1 MTVGEKIK
9 KYRQLKGMTQWEL
22 GAAAGFKEN
31 AAVGRIS
38 QYETDKV
45 VPRGD
50 AMALIASVLDVEG
63 AALSDINVSSFA
75 DVMHVLFEFEEKF
88 GMEIEKREGKT
99 FLVFDDANEE
109 ILTLISFLNVWSI
122 LRSGFSS
129 RCGKEDPERM
139 KAYARWKGRFTQN
152 IAVYYGIKE
161 MQIYDHY
168 KQTLKNM
175 EDDYP
180 HIRQTSDA
188 VQLLR
193 NLVKSG
199 FTISTRKQ
207 ADGSG
212 GTAHG
217 FTFVVNELLNP
228 PSGEAGALFAL
239 FLYEFQHFQDIGVKC
254 YTDVQMPGRRL
265 AITYFF
271 PLPSFQIVR
280 EHVDM
285 LLEFRADPDNTEVIL
300 KDMFEHL
307 FDESLKASNREI
319 REEILPANDTG
330 SEG

>member
-9 KYRQLKGMTQWEL
+9 KYRQLKGMTQREL
-22 GAAAGFKEN
+22 GEAVGFKESTADVMIN
-31 AAVGRIS
+31 
-38 QYETDKV
+38 QYESDKM
-45 VPRGD
+45 VPEGD
-50 AMALIASVLDVEG
+50 TMVLIAAVLDVEEE
-63 AALSDINVSSFA
+63 ALADIDVSSCA
-75 DVMHVLFEFEEKF
+75 DVMHVLFEFEERF
-88 GMEIEKREGKT
+88 GMEIEKRDGKT
-99 FLVFDDANEE
+99 FLVFDDTNEE
-109 ILTLISFLNVWSI
+109 ILTLISCLNIWTKM
-122 LRSGFSS
+122 RSGFCSG
-129 RCGKEDPERM
+129 CGKADPERM
-139 KAYARWKGRFTQN
+139 KAYARWKGRFAHN
-152 IAVYYGIKE
+152 IDVYCRIKE

-168 KQTLKNM
+168 KQTLIKM
-175 EDDYP
+175 GDDYP

-188 VQLLR
+188 ARLLR
-193 NLVKSG
+193 NLIKAG

-300 KDMFEHL
+300 KDMFEPS
-307 FDESLKASNREI
+307 FDESLAASNREI
-319 REEILPANDTG
+319 REEILPANDTV

>member
-9 KYRQLKGMTQWEL
+9 KYRQLKGMTQREL
-22 GAAAGFKEN
+22 GVAAGFKEST
-31 AAVGRIS
+31 AVVRIN
-38 QYETDKV
+38 QYESDRM

-50 AMALIASVLDVEG
+50 NMALIASVLDVEG

-88 GMEIEKREGKT
+88 GMEIEKRDGKT

-109 ILTLISFLNVWSI
+109 ILTLISFLNVWSM

-139 KAYARWKGRFTQN
+139 MAYARWKGRFTQN

-193 NLVKSG
+193 NLVKAG

-207 ADGSG
+207 AHGSG
-212 GTAHG
+212 GTAYG
-217 FTFVVNELLNP
+217 FTFVVNEILNP
-228 PSGEAGALFAL
+228 PSGKAGTLFAA
-239 FLYEFQHFQDIGVKC
+239 FFFEFRHFQDIGVKC
-254 YTDVQMPGRRL
+254 YTDIQMPGRKMI
-265 AITYFF
+265 ITYFF
-271 PLPSFQIVR
+271 PLPSFQAVR

-285 LLEFRADPDNTEVIL
+285 LLEFREDPDSTEVIL

-307 FDESLKASNREI
+307 FAESLAASNKEI
-319 REEILPANDTG
+319 KDEILPANDTV
-330 SEG
+330 SEE

>member
-1 MTVGEKIK
+1 
-9 KYRQLKGMTQWEL
+9 
-22 GAAAGFKEN
+22 
-31 AAVGRIS
+31 
-38 QYETDKV
+38 
-45 VPRGD
+45 
-50 AMALIASVLDVEG
+50 
-63 AALSDINVSSFA
+63 
-75 DVMHVLFEFEEKF
+75 
-88 GMEIEKREGKT
+88 
-99 FLVFDDANEE
+99 
-109 ILTLISFLNVWSI
+109 
-122 LRSGFSS
+122 
-129 RCGKEDPERM
+129 
-139 KAYARWKGRFTQN
+139 
-152 IAVYYGIKE
+152 
-161 MQIYDHY
+161 
-168 KQTLKNM
+168 M

-285 LLEFRADPDNTEVIL
+285 LLEFRADPDNTEVSL
-300 KDMFEHL
+300 KDMFEHS
-307 FDESLKASNREI
+307 FDESLAASNREI
-319 REEILPANDTG
+319 KEEILPANDTV
-330 SEG
+330 SEE